1 MTQTDPIGD
10 MLTRIRNGIAVHRDW
25 VSTPPSKL
33 KRAVLEL
40 LKKEGFISDYHLFQE
55 EAGEVLRVR
64 LLYDQDK
71 QSVIKGLRRISKPGL
86 RVYVDKKQLPRFY
99 GVRGLSV
106 ISTSKGLLS
115 GQDAWRRGIGGE
127 VLCYVW

>member
-1 MTQTDPIGD
+1 
-10 MLTRIRNGIAVHRDW
+10 MLRI
-25 VSTPPSKL
+25 
-33 KRAVLEL
+33 
-40 LKKEGFISDYHLFQE
+40 
-55 EAGEVLRVR
+55 R
-64 LLYDQDK
+64 LLYDEDN

-99 GVRGLSV
+99 GGRGLSV

>member
-33 KRAVLEL
+33 KRAILEL
-40 LKKEGFISDYHLFQE
+40 LKKEGFISDYHQFQE
-55 EAGEVLRVR
+55 EAGEVLRIR
-64 LLYDQDK
+64 LLYDEDN
-71 QSVIKGLRRISKPGL
+71 QSVIRGLRRISKPGL

-99 GVRGLSV
+99 GGRGLSV

-127 VLCYVW
+127 ILCYVW